1 MRKVSKTIPLD
12 ASAADRPYRPQ
23 LFCGELNGGVDGV
36 DGVDGGDGDD
46 GGDGADALPNL
57 NAQCTLSGSHHT

>member
-23 LFCGELNGGVDGV
+23 LFCGELNVDGA
-36 DGVDGGDGDD
+36 DGADGGD
-46 GGDGADALPNL
+46 GGDGADGGDALPNL